1 MKPASFPS
9 LYSRIRTNQVLL
21 HDVYDREVIPN
32 GHNVSFLDFVKYA
45 PSMIYSTHRE
55 LFEEMGG
62 RVSSGL
68 IPVEEFTENYSIL
81 YDVDGVR
88 DWTLE
93 PSNDPIV
100 D

>member
-1 MKPASFPS
+1 
-9 LYSRIRTNQVLL
+9 
-21 HDVYDREVIPN
+21 
-32 GHNVSFLDFVKYA
+32 
-45 PSMIYSTHRE
+45 MIYSTHRE